1 MSNKKRSRNE
11 FDSQHTSPPPS
22 NPPKKRKI
30 TIKNITIKIFGYLQ
44 SSFKAGITISTSN
57 TINQLKQKVLSES
70 GKSLTKQPNEIAVV
84 YNGKQ
89 LDNNSKICEFIT
101 DESTVNM
108 TLINVSG
115 FDITLTTRYD
125 QTFSI
130 GNIEQTCT
138 FYQLKQKICNEYG
151 IDINKQII
159 CDKTSKQPFD
169 DTSLVSLSPIQSF
182 YLIIT
187 NNTQQM
193 LQYIYNNNLINML
206 HKPIEFTEIKLI
218 GIAIGN
224 KYAFWNCGQLYDDD
238 RPIIKL
244 HIKSKYM
251 RIIFKDYNDKRN
263 VCIDMNDIYGVYIC
277 DNDSLYDMNEL
288 NINTNA

>member
-1 MSNKKRSRNE
+1 MSNKKRNRHE
-11 FDSQHTSPPPS
+11 FDNENTNSSPS
-22 NPPKKRKI
+22 NPNKKRKI
-30 TIKNITIKIFGYLQ
+30 SNKSIDIKIFGYLYI
-44 SSFKAGITISTSN
+44 KGIITISTYN
-57 TINQLKQKVLSES
+57 TIEQLKQKLFQSSES
-70 GKSLTKQPNEIAVV
+70 AAKQPDDIAVV

-89 LDNNSKICEFIT
+89 LDNNKKIYEYT
-101 DESTVNM
+101 NNKSQVNM
-108 TLINVSG
+108 TVIKVSG
-115 FDITLTTRYD
+115 FDITLTTRYN

-138 FYQLKQKICNEYG
+138 FIQLKQKICNEYG